1 MIEDGR
7 AVGTRDLVVAIF
19 RLAVADYLGVWYGH
33 DAPAPLKHTNGQF
46 RSEAADFLGS
56 S

>member
-46 RSEAADFLGS
+46 RSEAADFPGS